1 MEYYIVLLVFYAITL
16 IFLRLVFAEI
26 EGRQARKMSNV
37 RYFLRYHSKFV
48 YRNQF
53 SIIFVAFLCYMI
65 VSVEKAFSTMWF
77 LQLLGFIAVGV
88 ISDALSQIVYYYYI
102 NFRFKKDIVESEE
115 LKNEIEQAVLNQGEE
130 LMQQTIPSYEP
141 HRIIED
147 YLNEENHLAVIS
159 VDGGN
164 FTSQARETLE
174 EKGVKVTTFT
184 SQGKMPFKDE
194 KLDVVVNELSN
205 YDKFEMYRILKPGGY
220 LVVDQLGSDNY
231 KEIINMFIPF
241 KLKGQWNKEACQS
254 TLTEIGFD
262 IVDSYEDVG
271 HIRFHSLSAVL
282 AFMKSISPERVEKY
296 EQFMN
301 FYADVLKKIKKNQ
314 FYEITTH
321 KFMVIARKNDM
332 KQEN

>member
-115 LKNEIEQAVLNQGEE
+115 LKNEYYKKFIGKSLEVLVETYSDG
-130 LMQQTIPSYEP
+130 
-141 HRIIED
+141 
-147 YLNEENHLAVIS
+147 YLIGH
-159 VDGGN
+159 
-164 FTSQARETLE
+164 
-174 EKGVKVTTFT
+174 
-184 SQGKMPFKDE
+184 
-194 KLDVVVNELSN
+194 LSN
-205 YDKFEMYRILKPGGY
+205 YGKVKFKGDESLLHN
-220 LVVDQLGSDNY
+220 LVMVKLNDYINDEFMGELI
-231 KEIINMFIPF
+231 KEEV
-241 KLKGQWNKEACQS
+241 Q
-254 TLTEIGFD
+254 
-262 IVDSYEDVG
+262 V
-271 HIRFHSLSAVL
+271 
-282 AFMKSISPERVEKY
+282 
-296 EQFMN
+296 
-301 FYADVLKKIKKNQ
+301 
-314 FYEITTH
+314 
-321 KFMVIARKNDM
+321 
-332 KQEN
+332 

>member
-115 LKNEIEQAVLNQGEE
+115 LKNENNVFDVDVTKLIINVNNSGITGKQLGDILRYKYNIEVEMDSLKYVLGITTICDDYKE
-130 LMQQTIPSYEP
+130 LE
-141 HRIIED
+141 R
-147 YLNEENHLAVIS
+147 LAEALKEIDKS
-159 VDGGN
+159 
-164 FTSQARETLE
+164 LE
-174 EKGVKVTTFT
+174 EKQNENISVELLKNKRMYSIYETDLKEKNTVNLFD
-184 SQGKMPFKDE
+184 SKDCISGE
-194 KLDVVVNELSN
+194 FVFL
-205 YDKFEMYRILKPGGY
+205 YPPGIP
-220 LVVDQLGSDNY
+220 LVVPGEVITEELLEQIKVYLEANMNISGLKDNS
-231 KEIINMFIPF
+231 
-241 KLKGQWNKEACQS
+241 NKTIE
-254 TLTEIGFD
+254 
-262 IVDSYEDVG
+262 VV
-271 HIRFHSLSAVL
+271 
-282 AFMKSISPERVEKY
+282 K
-296 EQFMN
+296 
-301 FYADVLKKIKKNQ
+301 
-314 FYEITTH
+314 
-321 KFMVIARKNDM
+321 
-332 KQEN
+332 

>member
-115 LKNEIEQAVLNQGEE
+115 LKNEKILILTDMFGGTPSNVIAANLKKYDFKCISGMNLPMLLDALLLRDDDSLEIEQLAEQCLKTGKEG
-130 LMQQTIPSYEP
+130 
-141 HRIIED
+141 IID
-147 YLNEENHLAVIS
+147 
-159 VDGGN
+159 
-164 FTSQARETLE
+164 
-174 EKGVKVTTFT
+174 
-184 SQGKMPFKDE
+184 
-194 KLDVVVNELSN
+194 
-205 YDKFEMYRILKPGGY
+205 
-220 LVVDQLGSDNY
+220 
-231 KEIINMFIPF
+231 
-241 KLKGQWNKEACQS
+241 
-254 TLTEIGFD
+254 
-262 IVDSYEDVG
+262 
-271 HIRFHSLSAVL
+271 
-282 AFMKSISPERVEKY
+282 
-296 EQFMN
+296 
-301 FYADVLKKIKKNQ
+301 IKKMIS
-314 FYEITTH
+314 E
-321 KFMVIARKNDM
+321 KK
-332 KQEN
+332 

>member
-115 LKNEIEQAVLNQGEE
+115 LKNENNVFDVDVTKLIINVNNSGITGKQLGDILRYKYNIEVEMNSLKYVLGITTICDDYKE
-130 LMQQTIPSYEP
+130 LE
-141 HRIIED
+141 RLAED
-147 YLNEENHLAVIS
+147 LKEIDKS
-159 VDGGN
+159 
-164 FTSQARETLE
+164 LE
-174 EKGVKVTTFT
+174 EKQNENISVELLKNKRMYSIYETDLKEKNTVNLFD
-184 SQGKMPFKDE
+184 SKDCISGE
-194 KLDVVVNELSN
+194 FVFL
-205 YDKFEMYRILKPGGY
+205 YPPGIP
-220 LVVDQLGSDNY
+220 LVVPGEVITEELLEQIKVYLEANMNISGLKDNS
-231 KEIINMFIPF
+231 
-241 KLKGQWNKEACQS
+241 NKTIE
-254 TLTEIGFD
+254 
-262 IVDSYEDVG
+262 VV
-271 HIRFHSLSAVL
+271 
-282 AFMKSISPERVEKY
+282 K
-296 EQFMN
+296 
-301 FYADVLKKIKKNQ
+301 
-314 FYEITTH
+314 
-321 KFMVIARKNDM
+321 
-332 KQEN
+332 

>member
-26 EGRQARKMSNV
+26 EGKQARKMSNV

-88 ISDALSQIVYYYYI
+88 ISDALSQLFIIIILIFV
-102 NFRFKKDIVESEE
+102 FKKDIVESEE

-147 YLNEENHLAVIS
+147 YL
-159 VDGGN
+159 
-164 FTSQARETLE
+164 
-174 EKGVKVTTFT
+174 K
-184 SQGKMPFKDE
+184 
-194 KLDVVVNELSN
+194 
-205 YDKFEMYRILKPGGY
+205 
-220 LVVDQLGSDNY
+220 
-231 KEIINMFIPF
+231 
-241 KLKGQWNKEACQS
+241 
-254 TLTEIGFD
+254 
-262 IVDSYEDVG
+262 
-271 HIRFHSLSAVL
+271 
-282 AFMKSISPERVEKY
+282 
-296 EQFMN
+296 
-301 FYADVLKKIKKNQ
+301 KKI
-314 FYEITTH
+314 I
-321 KFMVIARKNDM
+321 
-332 KQEN
+332 

>member
-164 FTSQARETLE
+164 LLHNL
-174 EKGVKVTTFT
+174 KITTNYVFCRI
-184 SQGKMPFKDE
+184 K
-194 KLDVVVNELSN
+194 SN
-205 YDKFEMYRILKPGGY
+205 KSKRNLRRKR
-220 LVVDQLGSDNY
+220 
-231 KEIINMFIPF
+231 
-241 KLKGQWNKEACQS
+241 CQS
-254 TLTEIGFD
+254 N
-262 IVDSYEDVG
+262 
-271 HIRFHSLSAVL
+271 
-282 AFMKSISPERVEKY
+282 
-296 EQFMN
+296 N
-301 FYADVLKKIKKNQ
+301 FY
-314 FYEITTH
+314 FT
-321 KFMVIARKNDM
+321 R
-332 KQEN
+332 ENAF